1 MYVDTKENY
10 TKPTGLIGNT
20 PSLIC
25 GKMPCAKIKY
35 YKNIDKLQN
44 VFFLLSVFL
53 RNLNPENDKTNNKK
67 SRIFDIE
74 CLKYPFFYI
83 SPIS

>member
-10 TKPTGLIGNT
+10 TKPTGLI
-20 PSLIC
+20 

-44 VFFLLSVFL
+44 VFLLLVFL
-53 RNLNPENDKTNNKK
+53 RNLNPENDQTKSQK

>member
-10 TKPTGLIGNT
+10 TKPTGLI
-20 PSLIC
+20 

-44 VFFLLSVFL
+44 VFLLSVFL
-53 RNLNPENDKTNNKK
+53 RNLNPENDKTK
-67 SRIFDIE
+67 S
-74 CLKYPFFYI
+74 
-83 SPIS
+83 